1 MINIYLKHPHLI
13 IEVIKS
19 KFNKLHLW
27 YLNRLRKRIAKYE
40 FNCLT
45 KNVYDP
51 YYYTPITNIKFGIF
65 TPILVV
71 TKVIE
76 EHFGFNTCMGLS
88 IHGINVNTQ
97 LEDVVEVEI
106 TIHYPGR
113 FIGKG
118 GKDIYA
124 IEERLEGIFLRRVNI
139 SIKEMRSDKNEPCRM
154 F

>member
-1 MINIYLKHPHLI
+1 MDWKMFHVKHPRILNVIYLDIIFLI
-13 IEVIKS
+13 I
-19 KFNKLHLW
+19 
-27 YLNRLRKRIAKYE
+27 
-40 FNCLT
+40 
-45 KNVYDP
+45 
-51 YYYTPITNIKFGIF
+51 ITV
-65 TPILVV
+65 LVV

-118 GKDIYA
+118 GKDIDA
-124 IEERLEGIFLRRVNI
+124 IKERLEGIFLRRVNI